1 MSANDQLPKSDSALW
16 LIYYTTEHVENA
28 QYWQSRLADLMVQS
42 QLIEA
47 EKINNKFL
55 KLHPDLALMVDE
67 DGLWLTANGMKM
79 QPAWQDEVPRLKRA
93 NPKNELIARACQ
105 IKPQLNPAIKIID
118 ATAGLGHDSLLMA
131 SLGSEVILLERHP
144 ILFALLESAKKQAE
158 GHDYLANIA
167 KRITVIYQDSAHYLT
182 EIAQDQ
188 ADVIYLD
195 PMFPAR
201 DHNQKSEKKQAQ
213 VKKQMQLLHLLLPE
227 DGEMDLGDALLEF
240 AKAKVKRVIV
250 KRPKHA
256 TFLDGQTPNHQWQGD
271 AIRFDAYFQM

>member
-1 MSANDQLPKSDSALW
+1 MSFNDQLPKSDSALW
-16 LIYYTTEHVENA
+16 SIHHTTEHVENA
-28 QYWQSRLADLMVQS
+28 QYWQIRLADLAVQS
-42 QLIEA
+42 QLIEV

-55 KLHPDLALMVDE
+55 KFNPNLSLMVDE

-79 QPAWQDEVPRLKRA
+79 QPAWQNEVPRLKRA

-105 IKPQLNPAIKIID
+105 IKQQLNPAIKIID

-131 SLGSEVILLERHP
+131 SLGAEVILLERHP

-158 GHDYLANIA
+158 RHDFLGKITQ
-167 KRITVIYQDSAHYLT
+167 RITVIHQDSAQYLT

-188 ADVIYLD
+188 ADVVYLD

-227 DGEMDLGDALLEF
+227 DGEMDLGDALLDL
-240 AKAKVKRVIV
+240 AKSKVKRVIV

-271 AIRFDAYFQM
+271 AIRFDAYFQI

>member
-1 MSANDQLPKSDSALW
+1 MSVNDHLPKSNSALW
-16 LIYYTTEHVENA
+16 SIYYTTEHAENA
-28 QYWQSRLADLMVQS
+28 QYWQTRLADLTVQS

-55 KLHPDLALMVDE
+55 KFNPNLSLMVDAG
-67 DGLWLTANGMKM
+67 GLWLTANGMKM

-105 IKPQLNPAIKIID
+105 IKPQFHPAIKIID

-131 SLGSEVILLERHP
+131 SLGAEVTLLERHP

-167 KRITVIYQDSAHYLT
+167 QRIIVIHQDSAHHLI
-182 EIAQDQ
+182 EMAPDQ

-227 DGEMDLGDALLEF
+227 DGEMDLGDALLDL
-240 AKAKVKRVIV
+240 AKSKVKRVIV

-256 TFLDGQTPNHQWQGD
+256 TFLDGQTPDHQWQGD
-271 AIRFDAYFQM
+271 AIRFDAYFQN